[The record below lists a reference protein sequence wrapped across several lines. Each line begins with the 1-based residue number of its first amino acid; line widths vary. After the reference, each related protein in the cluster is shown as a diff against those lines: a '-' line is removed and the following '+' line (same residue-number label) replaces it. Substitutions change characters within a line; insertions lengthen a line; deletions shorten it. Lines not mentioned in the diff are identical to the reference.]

1 MTVWDFA
8 ALVAIFLFGVPHGGF
23 DAAIARRS
31 GWAMNS
37 RLSWVFFH
45 LAYVALATV
54 VAILWWWFPVA
65 SLCLFLLISYR
76 SIRLR

>member
-37 RLSWVFFH
+37 HLSWIFF
-45 LAYVALATV
+45 
-54 VAILWWWFPVA
+54 IWPM
-65 SLCLFLLISYR
+65 
-76 SIRLR
+76 